1 MVTEDRTDQ
10 QEETETSSPSGSQEQ
25 GIAET
30 KEPAIPKG
38 IHDEEVQELKSRS
51 VELVNQLET
60 ASGSKEMEL
69 IDSITSIGIRV
80 QRRAGSGLDLL
91 RARVGDMLTQDGP
104 GAQIAGDL
112 VDLRIALNAINP
124 HELRE
129 RGFLRRIFS
138 LLPFIGK
145 FAPGLKI
152 LEKIAIRYEPI
163 CKQAGVIES
172 RLREGRMM
180 LTRDNV
186 ELRKLYEQVEEQQ
199 LPVQKNAY
207 LGELI
212 MQQLERVV
220 KGADDPIK
228 AERIRNALHD
238 VAMRVQDLHTML
250 EVYAQFFISIDMT
263 RQNNTRLGQSVERT
277 LSLATNV
284 VTIGLAIQSALSR
297 QKRVLEA
304 TQRTR
309 EFLGNVIAANAE
321 TIKKHTEE
329 IGDVYNQPVIAIDKI
344 TQAHNDLI
352 EAMDIASRLK
362 QEGIDAARENI
373 AKLGQMSTD
382 LQQRVSALHER
393 PEAEPQSIEA

>member
-1 MVTEDRTDQ
+1 
-10 QEETETSSPSGSQEQ
+10 
-25 GIAET
+25 
-30 KEPAIPKG
+30 
-38 IHDEEVQELKSRS
+38 
-51 VELVNQLET
+51 
-60 ASGSKEMEL
+60 
-69 IDSITSIGIRV
+69 
-80 QRRAGSGLDLL
+80 
-91 RARVGDMLTQDGP
+91 
-104 GAQIAGDL
+104 
-112 VDLRIALNAINP
+112 
-124 HELRE
+124 
-129 RGFLRRIFS
+129 
-138 LLPFIGK
+138 
-145 FAPGLKI
+145 
-152 LEKIAIRYEPI
+152 
-163 CKQAGVIES
+163 
-172 RLREGRMM
+172 M

-199 LPVQKNAY
+199 VPVQKNAY

-212 MQQLERVV
+212 MQQLDRVLE
-220 KGADDPIK
+220 GADDPIK

-238 VAMRVQDLHTML
+238 VSVRVQDLHTML

-329 IGDVYNQPVIAIDKI
+329 IGDVYNQPVIAIEKI
-344 TQAHNDLI
+344 TQAHNELI
-352 EAMDIASRLK
+352 EAMDIAGRLK

-373 AKLGQMSTD
+373 AKLSQMSTD

-393 PEAEPQSIEA
+393 PEAEPKSIEA